1 MKFVIAL
8 ASLVLC
14 ISPASARCGLLTW
27 SHDATCV
34 GLFQPK
40 PPREIAS
47 ADAAWCR
54 SLMRGSIHTCLAT
67 LARHREL
74 ERAIRP
80 DGDDEFYY

>member
-27 SHDATCV
+27 SHDDTCV
-34 GLFQPK
+34 GPFHSKSPH
-40 PPREIAS
+40 EIVAG
-47 ADAAWCR
+47 DRAWCR
-54 SLMRGSIHTCLAT
+54 SLMRGSIHACLAA

-74 ERAIRP
+74 ERAIWP
-80 DGDDEFYY
+80 NGDDEFY